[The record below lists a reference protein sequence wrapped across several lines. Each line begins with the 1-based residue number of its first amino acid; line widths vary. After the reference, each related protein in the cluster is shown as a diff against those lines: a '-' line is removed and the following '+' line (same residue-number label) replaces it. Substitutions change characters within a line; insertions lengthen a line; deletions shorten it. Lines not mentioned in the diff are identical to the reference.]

1 MYFNLLQIST
11 SAQPILVMSM
21 RRALTQTAPS
31 SVRVVLV
38 LMEMARF
45 AKVRRRS
52 LVNELMIFY
61 IANALLTFVR
71 NTFFPCATIGRSRPR
86 VISAKRRL
94 TSSKCSWKL
103 DFIAFNH
110 PQ

>member
-1 MYFNLLQIST
+1 MYFNLLQILT

-31 SVRVVLV
+31 SVLVVLV

-45 AKVRRRS
+45 AKVRSRS
-52 LVNELMIFY
+52 LVNELEIFY

-71 NTFFPCATIGRSRPR
+71 HTFLSLSNYR
-86 VISAKRRL
+86 
-94 TSSKCSWKL
+94 
-103 DFIAFNH
+103 DFISY
-110 PQ
+110 PEG

>member
-1 MYFNLLQIST
+1 MYFNLLQILT

-45 AKVRRRS
+45 AKVRSRS
-52 LVNELMIFY
+52 LVNELEIF
-61 IANALLTFVR
+61 IFQTLSSRLCGTL
-71 NTFFPCATIGRSRPR
+71 FFPCATIE
-86 VISAKRRL
+86 ISSHIQKAE
-94 TSSKCSWKL
+94 TETYFC
-103 DFIAFNH
+103 
-110 PQ
+110 

>member
-1 MYFNLLQIST
+1 MYFNLLQILT

-21 RRALTQTAPS
+21 LRALTQTAPS

-52 LVNELMIFY
+52 LVNELEIFY
-61 IANALLTFVR
+61 IANALLTFVT
-71 NTFFPCATIGRSRPR
+71 NTFLSLC
-86 VISAKRRL
+86 
-94 TSSKCSWKL
+94 
-103 DFIAFNH
+103 N
-110 PQ
+110 